1 MYEFLERLIV
11 VSLPRI
17 RDFRGL
23 NPKAFDGR
31 GNFNMGLREQII
43 FPEIEYDKIDA
54 LRGLNVTVTTTAK
67 TDEEARE
74 LLALM
79 NFPFKS

>member
-1 MYEFLERLIV
+1 VAI
-11 VSLPRI
+11 PRI

-31 GNFNMGLREQII
+31 GNYSLGIKEQII
-43 FPEIEYDKIDA
+43 FPEIDFDKI
-54 LRGLNVTVTTTAK
+54 RKIKGLDVIIVTSAQ

-74 LLALM
+74 LLTLLGM
-79 NFPFKS
+79 PFKKGNK